1 MALRARE
8 ASVEIGR
15 YGELMAGERG
25 GTRSWIVRGSLF
37 GGISHA

>member
-1 MALRARE
+1 MALRAKK

-15 YGELMAGERG
+15 YGELIAGERG
-25 GTRSWIVRGSLF
+25 GASRWIVRGPLV